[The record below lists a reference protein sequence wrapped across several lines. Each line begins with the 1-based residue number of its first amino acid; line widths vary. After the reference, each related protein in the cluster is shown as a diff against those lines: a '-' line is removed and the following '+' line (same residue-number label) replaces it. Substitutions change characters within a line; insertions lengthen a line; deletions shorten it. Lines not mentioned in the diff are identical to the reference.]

1 MSDREPV
8 NIMGVIAFP
17 NPDHDKRMIR
27 FIDSE
32 YHTLFTI
39 KDGESIVITRFDGE
53 KMVFPCKYIDDCHV
67 CIGNSAYHIC
77 EFAEMQE
84 RSGNTYVPRTPKIS
98 AEIGTY
104 EIYQIPATADVDYY
118 FRPYEGVLSLDHTT
132 IQVEAAGYGTSS
144 RTVTAERT
152 YPNLSDADVS
162 LVPKSVNENGR
173 TLTLADVSWQ
183 EAAVDPTD
191 GYDIPIRYTAV
202 ASYTGTATSKY
213 ATGYTV
219 TADYKGDVTRAS
231 CDTVVYT
238 AVFSSVGNEAAT
250 DSSSFNWLWL
260 LIPVGAAALGGCGY
274 AGYKGYRHY
283 INKKRGYAA

>member
-118 FRPYEGVLSLDHTT
+118 FRPYA
-132 IQVEAAGYGTSS
+132 EAKGNS
-144 RTVTAERT
+144 RT
-152 YPNLSDADVS
+152 LII
-162 LVPKSVNENGR
+162 SVLMPVCSQR
-173 TLTLADVSWQ
+173 R
-183 EAAVDPTD
+183 
-191 GYDIPIRYTAV
+191 IRWNIFGQST
-202 ASYTGTATSKY
+202 TAT
-213 ATGYTV
+213 
-219 TADYKGDVTRAS
+219 TAP
-231 CDTVVYT
+231 
-238 AVFSSVGNEAAT
+238 
-250 DSSSFNWLWL
+250 L
-260 LIPVGAAALGGCGY
+260 PVGCVPCP
-274 AGYKGYRHY
+274 
-283 INKKRGYAA
+283 

>member
-84 RSGNTYVPRTPKIS
+84 RNGNTYVPRTPKIS

-104 EIYQIPATADVDYY
+104 EIYQIPAIADVDYC
-118 FRPYEGVLSLDHTT
+118 FRPYAEAKGKLQNSDYQRSYAGMFAKENSLEHLWAKHNIAQPPLYKVKKNQADKGVFLKD
-132 IQVEAAGYGTSS
+132 
-144 RTVTAERT
+144 EREMSD
-152 YPNLSDADVS
+152 YLLKIAMEDARLYRNKDAFDADTPVRGS
-162 LVPKSVNENGR
+162 
-173 TLTLADVSWQ
+173 
-183 EAAVDPTD
+183 D
-191 GYDIPIRYTAV
+191 GY
-202 ASYTGTATSKY
+202 
-213 ATGYTV
+213 
-219 TADYKGDVTRAS
+219 
-231 CDTVVYT
+231 
-238 AVFSSVGNEAAT
+238 F
-250 DSSSFNWLWL
+250 L
-260 LIPVGAAALGGCGY
+260 
-274 AGYKGYRHY
+274 
-283 INKKRGYAA
+283 

>member
-1 MSDREPV
+1 MV
-8 NIMGVIAFP
+8 
-17 NPDHDKRMIR
+17 
-27 FIDSE
+27 
-32 YHTLFTI
+32 TLESKT
-39 KDGESIVITRFDGE
+39 KD
-53 KMVFPCKYIDDCHV
+53 M
-67 CIGNSAYHIC
+67 
-77 EFAEMQE
+77 
-84 RSGNTYVPRTPKIS
+84 
-98 AEIGTY
+98 AEILKMLEPKLEVRTEDG
-104 EIYQIPATADVDYY
+104 
-118 FRPYEGVLSLDHTT
+118 YEGVLSLDHTT

-219 TADYKGDVTRAS
+219 TADYKGDVTRTS

-274 AGYKGYRHY
+274 AGYKGYKHY